1 MIAPVKPA
9 TSLSPE
15 TLQHQFADH
24 ILPAAQLHAAVR
36 FRHLKGQDRDDAI
49 QETQAVAWQL
59 FIQASESCKDPA
71 TFPTYVAA
79 FAVKRVRSGRLLA
92 GTSTHEVLSPAVQQR
107 NAFEVHS
114 LDDESCDLDTGWKAA
129 VAQDSKHATP
139 ADTVA
144 FRLDFD
150 RWLDGLPSR
159 DRSIGE
165 ALLVG
170 DRPGLVATR
179 FGVSPSM
186 ISKLRRRLAL
196 SWERFQNAVPF
207 RLRGAEVLA

>member
-9 TSLSPE
+9 TSPSPE
-15 TLQHQFADH
+15 TLHRRFVDH
-24 ILPAAQLHAAVR
+24 ILPAVQLHAAVQ

-49 QETQAVAWQL
+49 QETQAIAWML
-59 FIQASESCKDPA
+59 FIQAIEAGKDPA
-71 TFPTYVAA
+71 SFPTCIAA

-107 NAFEVHS
+107 NGFEVHS
-114 LDDESCDLDTGWKAA
+114 LDDESRDPDTGWKAA
-129 VAQDSKHATP
+129 VTQDSKHATP

-150 RWLDGLPSR
+150 RWLGGLPRR

-170 DRPGLVATR
+170 DRPGLVAMR
-179 FGVSPSM
+179 FSLSPSM
-186 ISKLRRRLAL
+186 ISKLRWKFRQ
-196 SWERFQNAVPF
+196 SWEGFQGTVPAG
-207 RLRGAEVLA
+207 LPPAEVPA